1 LLLQGRRQW
10 ELEKKKDPSLFGEFK
25 LNTEDED
32 LEKGVKE
39 FKDFKDFQRAKQ
51 KLEMVH
57 KKIREENN
65 LKKRERRE
73 TSPDRL
79 RFEQERIE

>member
-39 FKDFKDFQRAKQ
+39 FQDFQRAKQ
-51 KLEMVH
+51 KLEMMH
-57 KKIREENN
+57 KKSSWEKK
-65 LKKRERRE
+65 LKKEKRERGLN
-73 TSPDRL
+73 RL

>member
-39 FKDFKDFQRAKQ
+39 FQDFQRAKQ
-51 KLEMVH
+51 KLEMMH
-57 KKIREENN
+57 KKSSWEKK
-65 LKKRERRE
+65 LKKEKREGA
-73 TSPDRL
+73 
-79 RFEQERIE
+79 Q